1 MRSPFIALVRK
12 DLKGYFDQPTGYV
25 LVVIFVAL
33 LSYAFFRSVDLTRE
47 ASLRELFTV
56 TFTVERPSLPWLL
69 MLFVPAA
76 TMRLL
81 AEEQR
86 DGTLEILMTQPI
98 RGWVVL
104 MAKFISGFLFVS
116 VAILATVGIPIAL
129 ATAGNL
135 DQGAII
141 GQYVGSLF
149 LAAAFVSIGLFTS
162 SLTQNQIVALIIG
175 FTLTAVLMVV
185 GLDRVVAT
193 LPTRVSGLLQTLS
206 PLTHFST
213 IARGVIDLRDVL
225 YFVALVSTFLSAAFL
240 MMRSKILSH
249 RTSQY
254 RNLQLGVV
262 GLIVL
267 SMLIGWFGNSIGGRL
282 DLTEDK
288 LFTLSEGTEQVLD
301 SLDDILTVTLYQTKD
316 PPPRIKLATR
326 DVNDFLDD
334 LAASSGGRVKLAKK
348 YPLDDEDALRK
359 AALAGVSRREFAEIG
374 QTEASSK
381 VGYLGMTVD
390 YLNRRQVFSFIPSV
404 DGFEYRLA
412 TSAYRMSQDDKTSV
426 TFLAGHGERSL
437 DQELQLFLGNLQQQY
452 SVNQIAPSEDALP
465 DFSNTDVLIVARP
478 TQPILQGTRDQLV
491 AYLESGGKALF
502 LLDPVIVLADPRR
515 GGPVALR
522 NPNSFADFVEQFGI
536 VLEDNLVFDLRKNEI
551 VEVSDAQG
559 GTVYRNY
566 PYWLYGKSTN
576 ETVARNIESVLMGW
590 PSEVAFSTDSPFE
603 PVPLISTSDSAA
615 IDSAYQNISP
625 AAPIFQEVTEENLVT
640 AVLGAAVSGSADG
653 AEEFRLVVIG
663 DSDWLTD
670 EMIQRSPNNLLLG
683 LNLVDWLAEEELLAE
698 VRNKVVSAR
707 RLEFSSPAH
716 ENTVQYINIV
726 GIPLGFMVIG
736 LLLYLRRRN
745 IGTQE
750 YHRER

>member
-33 LSYAFFRSVDLTRE
+33 LSYAFFRSVDLTGE

-69 MLFVPAA
+69 VLFVPAA

-98 RGWVVL
+98 RGWIVL
-104 MAKFISGFLFVS
+104 LAKFISGFLFVS

-135 DQGAII
+135 DEGAII

-185 GLDRVVAT
+185 GLDRVIAT
-193 LPTRVSGLLQTLS
+193 LPTRLSGLLQTLS
-206 PLTHFST
+206 PITHFST

-267 SMLIGWFGNSIGGRL
+267 SLLIGWFGNSIGGRL

-288 LFTLSEGTEQVLD
+288 LFTLSDGTEQVLD

-348 YPLDDEDALRK
+348 YPLDDDDALRK

-390 YLNRRQVFSFIPSV
+390 YLNRRQVFSFIPTV
-404 DGFEYRLA
+404 DGFEYSLA
-412 TSAYRMSQDDKTSV
+412 TSAYRMSQGDKTSV

-437 DQELQLFLGNLQQQY
+437 EQELQFFLGNLQQQY
-452 SVNQIAPSEDALP
+452 EVSQIAPTEGAVP
-465 DFSNTDVLIVARP
+465 DFSGTDVLIVARP
-478 TQPILQGTRDQLV
+478 TQPILQGTRDQLA

-502 LLDPVIVLADPRR
+502 LLDPVIVLADERV
-515 GGPVALR
+515 GLVALR
-522 NPNSFADFVEQFGI
+522 NPNSFADFVERYGI
-536 VLEDNLVFDLRKNEI
+536 VLEDNLVFDLRKNET
-551 VEVSDAQG
+551 VEVSDPQG
-559 GTVYRNY
+559 GTVYRSY
-566 PYWLYGKSTN
+566 PYWLYAESADQ
-576 ETVARNIESVLMGW
+576 TVARNIESVLMGW
-590 PSEVAFSTDSPFE
+590 PSEVAFSTGSQFE
-603 PVPLISTSDSAA
+603 PIPLIATGDSAA
-615 IDSAYQNISP
+615 IDTAFQDISP

-640 AVLGAAVSGSADG
+640 AVLGAAVSGNAGG
-653 AEEFRLVVIG
+653 AGELRLVVVG

-670 EMIQRSPNNLLLG
+670 PMIQRSPNNLLLG
-683 LNLVDWLAEEELLAE
+683 LNLVDWLAEEEQLAE

-707 RLEFSSPAH
+707 RLEFSSSAH
-716 ENTVQYINIV
+716 ENTVQYINIAGV
-726 GIPLGFMVIG
+726 PLGFMVAS

-745 IGTQE
+745 IGTRE
-750 YHRER
+750 YRRER

>member
-69 MLFVPAA
+69 VLFVPAA

-86 DGTLEILMTQPI
+86 DGTLEILLTQPI
-98 RGWVVL
+98 KVWVVL
-104 MAKFISGFLFVS
+104 LAKFLSGFLFVS
-116 VAILATVGIPIAL
+116 VAILATIGIPIAL

-135 DQGAII
+135 DGGAII
-141 GQYVGSLF
+141 GQYIGSLF

-185 GLDRVVAT
+185 GLDRVIAT
-193 LPTRVSGLLQTLS
+193 LPTRLSGLLQTLS
-206 PLTHFST
+206 PITHFST

-267 SMLIGWFGNSIGGRL
+267 SLLVGWFGNSIGGRL

-326 DVNDFLDD
+326 DINDFLDD
-334 LAASSGGRVKLAKK
+334 LTASSGGRVKLVKK
-348 YPLDDEDALRK
+348 YPLEDEEALRK
-359 AALAGVSRREFAEIG
+359 AALAGISRREFAEIG

-381 VGYLGMTVD
+381 IGYLGMTVD
-390 YLNRRQVFSFIPSV
+390 YLNRRQVFAFIPTV
-404 DGFEYRLA
+404 DGFEYRVA
-412 TSAYRMSQDDKTSV
+412 TSAYRMSQENKTSV
-426 TFLAGHGERSL
+426 TFLAGHGQRSL
-437 DQELQLFLGNLQQQY
+437 DQELQFFLSNLQQQY
-452 SVNQIAPSEDALP
+452 HVNQITAAEDTLP
-465 DFSNTDVLIVARP
+465 DFGNTDVLIVVRP
-478 TQPILQGTRDQLV
+478 TQPIPQKTRDQLS
-491 AYLESGGKALF
+491 AYLKSGGKALF
-502 LLDPVIVLADPRR
+502 LLDPVIVLADQRM
-515 GGPVALR
+515 GLVALH
-522 NPNSFADFVEQFGI
+522 NPNSFGDFVEQYGI
-536 VLEDNLVFDLRKNEI
+536 VLEDNLVFDLRKNET
-551 VEVSDAQG
+551 VEVSDPQG

-566 PYWLYGKSTN
+566 PYWLYAKSAN
-576 ETVARNIESVLMGW
+576 QTVARNIESVLMGW
-590 PSEVAFSTDSPFE
+590 PSEVAFSTGSRFE
-603 PVPLISTSDSAA
+603 TIPLIATSDSAA
-615 IDSAYQNISP
+615 IDSVYQDISP
-625 AAPIFQEVTEENLVT
+625 GATVFQEVADENFVT
-640 AVLGAAVSGSADG
+640 AVLGAAVSGNADG
-653 AEEFRLVVIG
+653 PDEFRIVVIG

-670 EMIQRSPNNLLLG
+670 PMIQRSPNNLLLG

-698 VRNKVVSAR
+698 VRNKIVSSR
-707 RLEFSSPAH
+707 RLEFSSSVH
-716 ENTVQYINIV
+716 ENTVQYINIAAV
-726 GIPLGFMVIG
+726 PLGFIVVG
-736 LLLYLRRRN
+736 LLMYLRRRS
-745 IGTQE
+745 IGTQG
-750 YHRER
+750 YRHER